1 MGTKH
6 KVTAPNGKMIHRK
19 NISKPIDF
27 KQEHNNRGN
36 GPRGPDG
43 RLARSP
49 LKHRRMAIIESES
62 EPEVE
67 APPMETESPK
77 TPEPS
82 DYAILK
88 RSTFGRGKPKITEDR
103 PSPGSPLETPG
114 KIPELDDK
122 MGPLTI
128 NTSHMTETEIRQ
140 AIQDAETAEQEL
152 FIRDENSKVPINSN
166 MNPKDNL
173 ETALELA
180 NNLSSST
187 EIEADIVTEGEKN
200 VRRPKR
206 LTKTNPIVRYNN
218 PICHDYRKHRK
229 RAELG
234 QHTVSI
240 KHAAGEWKQQ
250 TAIIQQPDKIQT
262 LQQPTNRDNIKSQEQ
277 STVQQQYTDH
287 WRNDRQNITNQH
299 YPIGRTS
306 TNSGG
311 GTVV

>member
-187 EIEADIVTEGEKN
+187 EIEADLVTEGEKMFAD
-200 VRRPKR
+200 RRDSPKLIPLLDIIILFVMITGNTVKELNSDNTPCQSNTQPENGNSR
-206 LTKTNPIVRYNN
+206 L
-218 PICHDYRKHRK
+218 
-229 RAELG
+229 
-234 QHTVSI
+234 Q
-240 KHAAGEWKQQ
+240 
-250 TAIIQQPDKIQT
+250 
-262 LQQPTNRDNIKSQEQ
+262 
-277 STVQQQYTDH
+277 
-287 WRNDRQNITNQH
+287 
-299 YPIGRTS
+299 
-306 TNSGG
+306 
-311 GTVV
+311 